1 MLARVTGLEPATSG
15 VTGRRSNQL
24 SYTRIGRPQRLFWP
38 AMPVKGVWLEILRL
52 MGISCGGGAG
62 RHDFARKEA
71 EPSRN
76 DRLQSRDHERG
87 ADDSRHAYCGGD
99 DPGASAGGIQPR
111 GHVQPL
117 SNPPLSN
124 PGPSMASRRLLC
136 GLSRQWDRTGG
147 NNRRRLMDPILID
160 EWLSPYLTSLA
171 K

>member
-52 MGISCGGGAG
+52 MGISCGEGAG

-87 ADDSRHAYCGGD
+87 ADDSRHAYCGGTRI
-99 DPGASAGGIQPR
+99 AVEMILVHLRAGYSRVDMFNHYPTLHCPTPAPR
-111 GHVQPL
+111 WH
-117 SNPPLSN
+117 
-124 PGPSMASRRLLC
+124 R
-136 GLSRQWDRTGG
+136 GG
-147 NNRRRLMDPILID
+147 CCVG
-160 EWLSPYLTSLA
+160 
-171 K
+171 